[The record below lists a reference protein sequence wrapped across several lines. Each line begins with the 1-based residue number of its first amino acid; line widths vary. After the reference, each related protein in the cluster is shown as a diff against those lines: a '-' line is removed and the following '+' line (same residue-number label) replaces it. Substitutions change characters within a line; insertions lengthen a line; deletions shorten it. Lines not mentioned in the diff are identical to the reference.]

1 MSSFDRD
8 EQPTHRGGGQWPQ
21 LRIGSHRPLEH
32 LPPTKIRAGRP
43 TPRGRG
49 HSDWI
54 VPAVGWVLPVITV
67 LSGLALLLGL
77 GVLAI
82 SWEAKEGLPENVVA
96 AGWSS
101 TLLGGSVFAALL
113 VAQLMDWRWSREIST
128 RIQRGG

>member
-1 MSSFDRD
+1 M
-8 EQPTHRGGGQWPQ
+8 
-21 LRIGSHRPLEH
+21 
-32 LPPTKIRAGRP
+32 
-43 TPRGRG
+43 
-49 HSDWI
+49 
-54 VPAVGWVLPVITV
+54 PAVGWVLPVITV